1 MSIGERDSSHIE
13 VTRFLWRINDSWRLA
28 FRQRII
34 SDPERILQPH
44 DFARL
49 VLDVVER

>member
-1 MSIGERDSSHIE
+1 MTAGVWH
-13 VTRFLWRINDSWRLA
+13 FG
-28 FRQRII
+28 QRII

>member
-1 MSIGERDSSHIE
+1 MTAG
-13 VTRFLWRINDSWRLA
+13 VWQ
-28 FRQRII
+28 FRRII
-34 SDPERILQPH
+34 SDPERMLRPH